1 MKNICLFFFL
11 IVSVK
16 MVAQTDVLTLQNE
29 IDKTVWKPFQKAFEA
44 LDGEALNS
52 LYAENVLRVISD
64 KIDTKGDF
72 KIKNIENFLA
82 AKKNNVSIKLDF
94 WLDSRSTNED
104 ISYEIGFFRIN
115 RTTDGNS
122 NVYYGQF
129 HIVLQKINGEWK
141 ITQDWDASTV
151 NGKKI
156 GKDDFERKEALRF

>member
-29 IDKTVWKPFQKAFEA
+29 IDKTVWKPFRKAFEA